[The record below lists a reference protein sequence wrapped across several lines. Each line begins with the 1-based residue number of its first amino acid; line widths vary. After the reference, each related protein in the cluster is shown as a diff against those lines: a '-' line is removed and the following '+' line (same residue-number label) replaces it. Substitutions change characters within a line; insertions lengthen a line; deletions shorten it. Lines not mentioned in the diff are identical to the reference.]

1 MVAKNDKN
9 CLNLAVQN
17 LTKSIQNK
25 KRENAILTEVLAK
38 FCAKNL
44 WQSVSLNITNS
55 K

>member
-17 LTKSIQNK
+17 LTKSMQNK
-25 KRENAILTEVLAK
+25 KRENAIFTEVFAK

>member
-17 LTKSIQNK
+17 HTKSMQNK

-38 FCAKNL
+38 FCAKNCAKH
-44 WQSVSLNITNS
+44 IA
-55 K
+55 KYY